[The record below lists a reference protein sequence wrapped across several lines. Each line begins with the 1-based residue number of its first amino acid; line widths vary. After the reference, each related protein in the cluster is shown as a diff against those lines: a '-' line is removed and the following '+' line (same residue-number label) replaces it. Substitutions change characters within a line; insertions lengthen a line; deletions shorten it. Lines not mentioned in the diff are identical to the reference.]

1 MANVFSGDIK
11 NLRVFSDKSGT
22 LVPRAFSDPLLLIAK
37 QSVSF
42 KGIIRGPVRKMSVR
56 GRLDIMPH
64 IVHEWLEYFHQ

>member
-56 GRLDIMPH
+56 G
-64 IVHEWLEYFHQ
+64 